1 MFRELINLI
10 QQWYKTITVEKSLLQ
25 ECNKFLEKSTSLK
38 DLSAWRKVI
47 HYVVRPN
54 GIIDEIPIKKII
66 ITIEDGKVNV
76 SGYLADNSYITE
88 PLNLNK
94 NDIIR
99 IANDF
104 ADNHLVDLNTE
115 KKYLI
120 KELTNIDKVI
130 ADVELRAKAKTL
142 DELKPKK
149 LGRATKAETIKMK
162 EELVQ
167 LEEDFKKNVNTKKND
182 GKTKKMTVR
191 KRG

>member
-130 ADVELRAKAKTL
+130 ADVESRAKAKTL

>member
-25 ECNKFLEKSTSLK
+25 ECNKFLEKSASLK

-130 ADVELRAKAKTL
+130 ADVESRAKAKTL

-182 GKTKKMTVR
+182 GKIKKVTVR

>member
-130 ADVELRAKAKTL
+130 ADVESRAKAKTL

-167 LEEDFKKNVNTKKND
+167 LEEDFKKNVNTKKNN

>member
-130 ADVELRAKAKTL
+130 ADVESRAKAKTL

-149 LGRATKAETIKMK
+149 IGRATKAETIKMK